1 MRCFAAFA
9 RSPAG
14 ARVAPIA
21 CKEKSTRRG
30 NCMHVSV
37 TKVALPASRPV
48 SQSGPPRDTDRSVRR
63 SVRARLDA
71 PSEPAHDT
79 ADDAVHPASRNAS
92 NAPTTTEAPGGPTDL
107 EATPLEER
115 PGTRVLGRAARLHE
129 RRDEGHQWW
138 SALTDHAAPQ
148 PSI

>member
-1 MRCFAAFA
+1 M
-9 RSPAG
+9 S
-14 ARVAPIA
+14 
-21 CKEKSTRRG
+21 
-30 NCMHVSV
+30 VSV
-37 TKVALPASRPV
+37 
-48 SQSGPPRDTDRSVRR
+48 SGPPRDTDRSVRR